1 MKENYIL
8 ILGAGLM
15 QKPAIQSGKDLG
27 YKIALVDGNPNALCV
42 PMAPTAVPATISNTV
57 TTRSDILTLF
67 FMQSSYSN
75 LILVLR
81 YLQKSN
87 SGLILSS
94 FLAMSRSFLSF
105 REFRP

>member
-42 PMAPTAVPATISNTV
+42 PMADIFSPIDLKDKEAILAFAQKLNQDHNLKAV
-57 TTRSDILTLF
+57 
-67 FMQSSYSN
+67 
-75 LILVLR
+75 
-81 YLQKSN
+81 
-87 SGLILSS
+87 
-94 FLAMSRSFLSF
+94 F
-105 REFRP
+105 R